1 MAKTEIPITPAV
13 LEWAIREAGLSTG
26 QAAELLRIPEAT
38 IEAWIDARARPG
50 MTDLRRLAAVLHR
63 PLATFLLPAP
73 PVLTAA
79 HVDFRHPTGADRATL
94 DPQERLIIRDAS
106 RVQRA
111 VSWVLREMG
120 SSPVALPSTTIRN
133 APHAMASRMRRVLAE
148 RSTEPFPAQGTA
160 TDAQA
165 WWRAAL
171 EATGALVF
179 FLPVG
184 EGSARGFSIWDD
196 HAPLIVVNTFWRP
209 EARIFTM
216 LHELGH
222 LVTRSNSACLEQ
234 GDGPRVPSD
243 DPAERWC
250 EAFAAQVLIPEP
262 ELIGVLTTKHGWR
275 KGQAV
280 QDLAV
285 GRAIGRHFKVSTTA
299 AVLRLIGIGAATWS
313 LYRSIPHDADLKRS
327 GGGGSGETRPQSRI
341 RQYGR
346 RTTRVLLEAMNADIL
361 GKDDVLGYLR
371 VGEHELSEMAA

>member
-1 MAKTEIPITPAV
+1 MAKAEVPITPAV
-13 LEWAIREAGLSTG
+13 LEWAIREAGSTTS
-26 QAAELLRIPEAT
+26 QAAEQLRVPEVT
-38 IEAWIDARARPG
+38 LQAWLEGRERPG
-50 MTDLRRLAAVLHR
+50 MTDLRRLAAVLRR

-73 PVLTAA
+73 PVSPTA
-79 HVDFRHPTGADRATL
+79 HVDFRHPVGVDRATF
-94 DPQERLIIRDAS
+94 DPRERLTIRTAT
-106 RVQRA
+106 RVQRT
-111 VSWVLREMG
+111 VSWALRELG
-120 SSPVALPSTTIRN
+120 RPPVALPSTTIRS
-133 APHAMASRMRRVLAE
+133 APDAIATQMRRMLVE
-148 RSTEPFPAQGTA
+148 RSPEPFPARGTA
-160 TDAQA
+160 SDAQT

-171 EATGALVF
+171 EEVGALVF

-196 HAPLIVVNTFWRP
+196 HAPLVVVNTFWRP

-234 GDGPRVPSD
+234 GHGPRRPPE

-250 EAFAAQVLIPEP
+250 EAFAAQVLVPEH
-262 ELIGVLTTKHGWR
+262 ELVEVLTSKHGWR
-275 KGQAV
+275 KGRLV
-280 QDLAV
+280 RELAV
-285 GRAIGRHFKVSTTA
+285 GHAIGRHFKVSTTA
-299 AVLRLIGIGAATWS
+299 AVLRMIGIGAATWA
-313 LYRSIPHDADLKRS
+313 LYRSIPREADLKRG
-327 GGGGSGETRPQSRI
+327 GGGGSGETRSRSRL